1 MIAEGDGGEV
11 HGGVGG
17 GNSVR
22 PGAAE
27 VRARGHQGASQDD
40 TLPSYPGAYGDPCH
54 HTVHDLRCSVLFAA
68 CHRFINLHWA
78 ALRQ

>member
-1 MIAEGDGGEV
+1 VMIAEGDGGEV

-40 TLPSYPGAYGDPCH
+40 TLPSYPGAYGDPCTRFEMFC
-54 HTVHDLRCSVLFAA
+54 TVCSLPLLTSGCAETV
-68 CHRFINLHWA
+68 RF
-78 ALRQ
+78 

>member
-1 MIAEGDGGEV
+1 MMIAGEGDDGEV

-17 GNSVR
+17 GDSVR

-40 TLPSYPGAYGDPCH
+40 TLPPYPGKYGG
-54 HTVHDLRCSVLFAA
+54 TVVRSTILR
-68 CHRFINLHWA
+68 
-78 ALRQ
+78 